1 MSFFDTL
8 LAKRGYETTPLPLW
22 KLKVS
27 DSEYGELKSLLS
39 KAARGWESSPFH
51 YLRKECAL
59 YFAEFWRREYHDG
72 PHAIHNVYQSLFD
85 GPQTF
90 SVYDK
95 EDAFYDAA
103 KAGAKHLH
111 IEIYKGETTQYLDSM
126 FYQGGLPMRLV
137 TLNDKN
143 SVWDRFTRGL
153 INRHFDFEELKLG
166 KIATESRSLKEYCD
180 TLSDA
185 IEKEQFL
192 LMPFFCKDEYDP
204 WFVFLKALA
213 HQERT
218 RQRQLHP
225 FSLDWEF
232 VVDERRGSISSKYIV
247 KGLQRLPEEFLLSQY
262 LHSSQFFSVQVRVN
276 GQAVETYDYQNRFC
290 RYNVF
295 SKHPY
300 HDGDV
305 VSLFLHE
312 KENAYLSDTLD
323 LNVPHLLYREKDGKY
338 LLGNRLGT
346 LRSLI
351 LIPEGWE
358 ITDSGVPLKEL
369 DWEGKTLRGAFLDES
384 FDSEIMVS
392 SSDGN
397 ITFSANAKLYWS
409 EILSVPLYLPD
420 IIEPLYDAD
429 NLQMLLCSDGD
440 SLPQTVRS
448 NDIEFRS
455 KGDSVWSNR
464 PTFGD
469 IFARVHGRN
478 GEFVTPVNLINI
490 GSLSVITLGSDKDS
504 CTMKI
509 LWPYGSVHCCE
520 GTLKND
526 NVWSIE
532 KGRCPDPRRIHF
544 TLVPNG
550 NPSAQFTVSVR
561 APFKDFSII
570 DNDGNPVGSVCQV
583 PYGDIDKYQYHL
595 AGQGI
600 KAYSFGGVR
609 RELKWD
615 ADKLFIYEDG
625 RSLRPVPFEGSLLTL
640 FDSRETL
647 RSLLDKT
654 SKGILDASVQVFF
667 EIDQFRKMTLNIKES
682 PFRIEQVPGNHL
694 IIQDGN
700 RMPVQYRHALKLF
713 NLSDPAIPQVSIR
726 FDEEKGFVLP
736 VEKQSWERALVTGR
750 TRGRILPAMVE
761 WDRVLTPGERE
772 EFRKQSIE
780 RISTEI
786 EQAKLGDDTWN
797 RLSGWFN
804 RSQQEDIPAS
814 SLLDLT
820 CLAKEGK
827 SLLLF
832 TFQQYINCKTEEEQE
847 TAKGQ
852 LFSLSTDL
860 AFEWYWI
867 KPYVTNLFLTIQSAI
882 AWESP
887 FLKGLYVE
895 WAFSKGMDLGQ
906 VMEDLNDDNV
916 FLSKLFPCFNE
927 LLAGF
932 ESWLKDIF
940 VQSLSE
946 SYDAVPTHSAFVET
960 AEAIAGK
967 RELVVIQNED
977 EIYIE
982 QNQEDVDDYLTGFF
996 NKYTEVGKS
1005 GNEGWFFQRLNA
1017 VVAHMKGQIDLF
1029 KEPESIRRSIIFC
1042 QKSCPYIF
1050 LIELN
1055 NKLSRIKS

>member
-8 LAKRGYETTPLPLW
+8 LAKRGYDRAPLPLW

-27 DSEYGELKSLLS
+27 DAEYEELKSTLS
-39 KAARGWESSPFH
+39 KAAQGWGESAFYS
-51 YLRKECAL
+51 LKKECAL
-59 YFAEFWRREYHDG
+59 YFAEFWRREYIDG
-72 PHAIHNVYQSLFD
+72 PHAIHNVYMSLFNE
-85 GPQTF
+85 PQSF
-90 SVYDK
+90 SVPNK

-103 KAGAKHLH
+103 KDGAQRLK

-137 TLNDKN
+137 TLNEKN

-153 INRHFDFEELKLG
+153 INRHFDFEELQLG
-166 KIATESRSLKEYCD
+166 KIATVNKSLKEYCD
-180 TLSDA
+180 ALSDA

-192 LMPFFCKDEYDP
+192 LMPFFCKDEYNP

-232 VVDERRGSISSKYIV
+232 MVDEKGGNISSKYII
-247 KGLQRLPEEFLLSQY
+247 KGLQRLPEEFLLSQR
-262 LHSSQFFSVQVRVN
+262 LFSTQFFSVQLRVN
-276 GQAVETYDYQNRFC
+276 GQAIETYDYQNRFC

-300 HDGDV
+300 HDGDIV
-305 VSLFLHE
+305 ALYLHDQ
-312 KENAYLSDTLD
+312 ENAYLSDNLD
-323 LNVPHLLYREKDGKY
+323 LSVPHILYREKDGKY
-338 LLGNRLGT
+338 SLGNRLGN

-351 LIPEGWE
+351 LIPDGWE
-358 ITDSGVPLKEL
+358 LVDSELPLKDL
-369 DWEGKTLRGAFLDES
+369 AWEGRMLRGAFLDES
-384 FDSEIMVS
+384 FDGIITVK
-392 SSDGN
+392 SSDGI
-397 ITFSANAKLYWS
+397 ITFDANAKLYWS
-409 EILSVPLYLPD
+409 EILSSPLYLPD
-420 IIEPLYDAD
+420 IIEPLYDAN

-440 SLPQTVRS
+440 SLPQTVRG

-455 KGDSVWSNR
+455 KGDSSWSSKPNY
-464 PTFGD
+464 GEV
-469 IFARVHGRN
+469 FARVRGRN
-478 GEFVTPVNLINI
+478 GEFVTPVSLINV
-490 GSLSVITLGSDKDS
+490 GSLSIVTLTSDKES
-504 CTMKI
+504 CSMRV
-509 LWPYGSVHCCE
+509 LWPYGSVHCNE
-520 GTLKND
+520 GSLKYN

-532 KGRCPDPRRIHF
+532 KGRCSDSRRIHF
-544 TLVPNG
+544 TLVPKG
-550 NPSAQFTVSVR
+550 KSSAQFTISVR
-561 APFKDFSII
+561 APFKDFSIL

-600 KAYSFGGVR
+600 KAYSYGSVR
-609 RELKWD
+609 RELRWE
-615 ADKLFIYEDG
+615 ADKLYVYEDG
-625 RSLRPVPFEGSLLTL
+625 HSIRPIPFEGSLLTL
-640 FDSRETL
+640 FDSREVL

-654 SKGILDASVQVFF
+654 SKGILDAYVRVFF
-667 EIDQFRKMTLNIKES
+667 EIDQFRRMTLYIKES
-682 PFRIEQVPGNHL
+682 PFRIEQAADNRL
-694 IIQDGN
+694 IIQDGHK
-700 RMPVQYRHALKLF
+700 MPVNYRHALKLF
-713 NLSDPAIPQVSIR
+713 NLSAPSVAQVSIKMI
-726 FDEEKGFVLP
+726 EKGFILP
-736 VEKQSWERALVTGR
+736 DDQQSWQRALVTGR

-761 WDRVLTPGERE
+761 WDRVSSPDERE
-772 EFRKQSIE
+772 EFRRQSIE
-780 RISTEI
+780 RITAEI
-786 EQAKLGDDTWN
+786 DHAKLGDDTWN
-797 RLSGWFN
+797 RISAWFTL
-804 RSQQEDIPAS
+804 SQQEDIPAS
-814 SLLDLT
+814 SLLDLS
-820 CLAKEGK
+820 CLARDGK
-827 SLLLF
+827 PLLLF
-832 TFQQYINCKTEEEQE
+832 TFQQFIACKTEEDKE
-847 TAKGQ
+847 TTKGQ
-852 LFSLSTDL
+852 LLSLATDL

-867 KPYVTNLFLTIQSAI
+867 KPYASTLFMTIQSAI

-906 VMEDLNDDNV
+906 VMEDLNDDNI
-916 FLSKLFPCFNE
+916 FLSKLFPWFNE
-927 LLAGF
+927 LLAAF
-932 ESWLKDIF
+932 EAWLKDIF
-940 VQSLSE
+940 VLSLSE
-946 SYDAVPTHSAFVET
+946 SYDVVPTHSAFIET

-982 QNQEDVDDYLTGFF
+982 QNQEDIDDYLTGFF
-996 NKYTEVGKS
+996 NKYTEPGKS

-1055 NKLSRIKS
+1055 NQLSRIKL